1 MIGKKRLAQI
11 WSDESGASAV
21 ELGLIVLFV
30 AVAAMAAMEVM
41 GGSISGLFEAANEDI
56 QQINTA
62 ASDAA
67 QSD

>member
-1 MIGKKRLAQI
+1 MIGKNRLAQI
-11 WSDESGASAV
+11 WSDESGASSL

-30 AVAAMAAMEVM
+30 AVAAMTAMEAM

-56 QQINTA
+56 QEISTA
-62 ASDAA
+62 SGDAA